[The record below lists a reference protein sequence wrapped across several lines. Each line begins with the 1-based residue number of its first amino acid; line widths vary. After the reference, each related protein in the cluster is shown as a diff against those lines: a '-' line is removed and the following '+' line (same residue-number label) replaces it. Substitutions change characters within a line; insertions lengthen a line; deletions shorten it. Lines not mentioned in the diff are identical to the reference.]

1 MYQYQ
6 KELRN

>member
-6 KELRN
+6 MKI